1 DTELAKKALER
12 VLTDIKKNPQMILR
26 KPNTM
31 TFDERLAY
39 TAANKKYVGKIDQ
52 TKAITKGRKL

>member
-1 DTELAKKALER
+1 
-12 VLTDIKKNPQMILR
+12 
-26 KPNTM
+26 NTM

-52 TKAITKGRKL
+52 TKTITKGRKL